1 MKERIQRL
9 FRRKFVQDTLAL
21 QVGKAITTAISILS
35 SVLVIRLMEPS
46 AFGVWALVQSF
57 FVIWQTPNLTGVGP
71 STSTR
76 LAIAIGA
83 RNDYEVLNNMAFYV
97 KVSFAWT
104 VLSTA
109 AMAVFGPSIAAAAYE
124 DGARIGVLALI
135 YSLNLL
141 PDAIYGLVIIA
152 LQARRSMRVVA
163 LLQNLNSLT
172 LAVCYVGALLISPTA
187 ESLVIA
193 RLVYAAATMLMALA
207 FYERLRERD
216 TVAYP
221 PMRAVI
227 VRARGVPVR
236 PYWRFGVA
244 NALDK
249 NLTSLFMEVPMQ
261 IVGIV
266 SGNTAAGYLEAIL
279 KGINIVYQ
287 LTTAVFENMQ
297 AVIPQAVGRGD
308 YRGLWRNFRRAL
320 VVLMVGAVGFYTVF
334 ALGALLFGDKLIS
347 LVYGEQWLPVVPL
360 MPVMAVYG
368 AVATVGGVFGPLY
381 RALRLMRQA
390 IVVKIITLVGVFLPG
405 VWLVQQAG
413 ALGGGWLVNILFGL
427 SVLLTAAVTLPKLKQ
442 LAMPG
447 GEEYQ
452 LATAE

>member
-9 FRRKFVQDTLAL
+9 LQRKFIQDTLVL

-57 FVIWQTPNLTGVGP
+57 FIIWQTPNLTGVGP

-83 RNDYEVLNNMAFYV
+83 RNDYEILNNMAFYV
-97 KVSFAWT
+97 KVAFAWT
-104 VLSTA
+104 VLSTVT
-109 AMAVFGPSIAAAAYE
+109 MAVFGPPIADAAYE
-124 DGARIGVLALI
+124 DGARIGVLAVI
-135 YSLNLL
+135 YTLNLM
-141 PDAIYGLVIIA
+141 PDAIYGLVVIS

-172 LAVCYVGALLISPTA
+172 LAICYVGALLISPTA

-193 RLVYAAATMLMALA
+193 RLVYAVATMLMALA
-207 FYERLRERD
+207 IYARLRERD
-216 TVAYP
+216 AVAYP
-221 PMRAVI
+221 SMRAVI
-227 VRARGVPVR
+227 ARARSVPIR
-236 PYWRFGVA
+236 PYWRFGLA

-266 SGNTAAGYLEAIL
+266 SGNMAAGYLEAIL
-279 KGINIVYQ
+279 KGIHIVYQ
-287 LTTAVFENMQ
+287 LTSAVFENMQ

-308 YRGLWRNFRRAL
+308 YHGLWRNFRR
-320 VVLMVGAVGFYTVF
+320 VMGVLMVGAVGFYAVF
-334 ALGALLFGDKLIS
+334 ALGALLFGDRLVPLI
-347 LVYGEQWLPVVPL
+347 YGEDWLPVVPL
-360 MPVMAVYG
+360 IPVMAVYG
-368 AVATVGGVFGPLY
+368 AVVTVGGVFGPLY

-390 IVVKIITLVGVFLPG
+390 IIVKIITLVVAVPPG
-405 VWLVQQAG
+405 IWLVEQAG
-413 ALGGGWLVNILFGL
+413 ALGGGWLVNVLFGL
-427 SVLLTAAVTLPKLKQ
+427 SVVLTALVTLPKLKQ
-442 LAMPG
+442 LATPRI
-447 GEEYQ
+447 EYQ
-452 LATAE
+452 VAGEA